1 MPAAIQSRFVLAAAA
16 VVFAAGFVAF
26 ALIPTDD
33 VGIPHVFYIAIA
45 LVAAVTGPLWG
56 AAAGALAAALY
67 CIGMIV
73 HPIVPSAE
81 ILTGGTLVRLAT
93 YACTGALIGWF
104 ARDNRRLV
112 AELRILADRDTVT
125 GLPNTRAFEAAIQ
138 RRLDAQRPFALLIG
152 DLRGVDDASLGE
164 EVAANDAL
172 LRIGDVLGNT
182 VGPGDDLAR
191 VGGRAFALLSSL
203 GSAHEAA
210 RLAGRLEQTL
220 AGHGLPTRFGW
231 AVFPHE
237 GANALSLYRA
247 ADERLYARKLV
258 SADAAD
264 VGLRSVS

>member
-1 MPAAIQSRFVLAAAA
+1 MPVAIQSRVVLAAAA

-26 ALIPTDD
+26 ALIPADD
-33 VGIPHVFYIAIA
+33 VGIPHVFYVAIA

-125 GLPNTRAFEAAIQ
+125 GLPNTRAF
-138 RRLDAQRPFALLIG
+138 
-152 DLRGVDDASLGE
+152 
-164 EVAANDAL
+164 
-172 LRIGDVLGNT
+172 
-182 VGPGDDLAR
+182 
-191 VGGRAFALLSSL
+191 
-203 GSAHEAA
+203 
-210 RLAGRLEQTL
+210 
-220 AGHGLPTRFGW
+220 
-231 AVFPHE
+231 
-237 GANALSLYRA
+237 
-247 ADERLYARKLV
+247 
-258 SADAAD
+258 
-264 VGLRSVS
+264 

>member
-1 MPAAIQSRFVLAAAA
+1 VVLGTAAA
-16 VVFAAGFVAF
+16 VYAAVFVAF
-26 ALIPTDD
+26 ALIPADD

-56 AAAGALAAALY
+56 AVAGAVAAALY

-81 ILTGGTLVRLAT
+81 ILTGGTLVRLGT
-93 YACTGALIGWF
+93 YAATGAVIGWF

-112 AELRILADRDTVT
+112 AELRILADRDSVT
-125 GLPNTRAFEAAIQ
+125 GLPNTRSFEAAIQ
-138 RRLDAQRPFALLIG
+138 RRLDAQEPFALLIG
-152 DLRGVDDASLGE
+152 DLRGIEDATLGE
-164 EVAANDAL
+164 DVAANDAL
-172 LRIGDVLGNT
+172 LRIGDVLGNA

-191 VGGRAFALLSSL
+191 VGGRAFALLTSL
-203 GSAHEAA
+203 GSAHEAS

-264 VGLRSVS
+264 VALRSVS

>member
-1 MPAAIQSRFVLAAAA
+1 MPAAIQPRVVLGAAA
-16 VVFAAGFVAF
+16 VLYAAVFAAF
-26 ALIPTDD
+26 ALVPIDD
-33 VGIPHVFYIAIA
+33 FGIPHVFYVAIA
-45 LVAAVTGPLWG
+45 LVAVVTGPFWG
-56 AAAGALAAALY
+56 AAAGAAAAALY

-81 ILTGGTLVRLAT
+81 ILTSGTLVRLAT
-93 YACTGALIGWF
+93 YGCTGALIGWF

-112 AELRILADRDTVT
+112 AELRILADRDSVT

-138 RRLDAQRPFALLIG
+138 RRLDADRPFALLIG
-152 DLRGVDDASLGE
+152 DLRGVEDATLGE
-164 EVAANDAL
+164 DVAANDAL
-172 LRIGDVLGNT
+172 LRIGDVLGNAI
-182 VGPGDDLAR
+182 GPGDDLAR
-191 VGGRAFALLSSL
+191 VGGRAFALLTSL

-210 RLAGRLEQTL
+210 RVAGRLEQTL

-258 SADAAD
+258 SSDAAEIA
-264 VGLRSVS
+264 LRSVS

>member
-1 MPAAIQSRFVLAAAA
+1 MPAAIQPRVVLGAAA
-16 VVFAAGFVAF
+16 VLYAAVFVAF
-26 ALIPTDD
+26 AIIPIDF
-33 VGIPHVFYIAIA
+33 GIPHVFYVAIA
-45 LVAAVTGPLWG
+45 LVAVVTGPLWG
-56 AAAGALAAALY
+56 AAAGAAAAALY

-73 HPIVPSAE
+73 HPVVPSAE

-93 YACTGALIGWF
+93 YGCTGALIGWF

-112 AELRILADRDTVT
+112 AELRILADRDSVT

-138 RRLDAQRPFALLIG
+138 RRLDVDRPFALLIG
-152 DLRGVDDASLGE
+152 DLRGIEDATLGE
-164 EVAANDAL
+164 DVAANDAL
-172 LRIGDVLGNT
+172 LRIGDVLGNA

-191 VGGRAFALLSSL
+191 VGGRAFALLTSL

-220 AGHGLPTRFGW
+220 AAHGLPTRFGW

-247 ADERLYARKLV
+247 ADERLYARKIV
-258 SADAAD
+258 SSDADSLA
-264 VGLRSVS
+264 LRSVS